1 MGSIE
6 CFYYSCNTRSLLIY
20 CELIILLLL
29 MVYIFI
35 CAVINRNYRIWLFGQ
50 QWVIEVHLSVYKVF
64 LESGLYSSELCGKQV
79 KCRKKTNK
87 KETETE
93 KQVDRLSGCRLVV
106 YWAQTHL
113 ENWMPMC
120 THTLTR
126 RLHEYFTYM
135 YICISY
141 IHT

>member
-1 MGSIE
+1 MSPFNLLWVDYTLSIMI
-6 CFYYSCNTRSLLIY
+6 YY
-20 CELIILLLL
+20 
-29 MVYIFI
+29 FI
-35 CAVINRNYRIWLFGQ
+35 CSVINRNYRVCLFGQ

-64 LESGLYSSELCGKQV
+64 LESGLCTSELCGKQV

-87 KETETE
+87 NETESE

-120 THTLTR
+120 THTLTG
-126 RLHEYFTYM
+126 RLHEYYTYVCTI
-135 YICISY
+135 YIY
-141 IHT
+141 VYT